1 LLGML
6 FGSVVTLAFSA
17 LRIKKKLNL
26 WIFNGLIG
34 LIVLIGAPAMVI
46 GVLRLN
52 IYIRVI
58 AFAIFLIVFWLISKK
73 YDVININEILRN
85 SFSKVRYSLIKK

>member
-1 LLGML
+1 
-6 FGSVVTLAFSA
+6 
-17 LRIKKKLNL
+17 
-26 WIFNGLIG
+26 